1 MLPVLVHYAA
11 FDELPEMLR
20 YFDSGN
26 TEPAIET
33 CLRAIIATAS
43 ASEPNRLFAKQTLAE
58 WSIQELDKREYVE
71 RRTKELEAG
80 DAPQSPREVKYL
92 KTLQQGMLAVEKLA
106 ALEKEAIHIF
116 TELSQLKTDVRQP
129 AVKAIDEGYHLIHVD
144 AEATKMRPL
153 VSEMA
158 SGLLFKTQYL
168 RIGKMAPE
176 LKLTRV
182 NDNAAWTLAD
192 QKGKAVIIQFSF
204 KGCGPCEA
212 MYPDLVELAE
222 KYKDK
227 LSVVSIMADETRE
240 VSLESYSSGKMPW
253 NVHFDGV
260 RGPLATK
267 WAVRGYPT
275 VYIVAPDGKIA
286 AEELRGEQLK
296 SKIAELCE

>member
-1 MLPVLVHYAA
+1 MLPYLVHYAA
-11 FDELPEMLR
+11 FDELPEILR

-26 TEPAIET
+26 TEGAIET
-33 CLRAIIATAS
+33 CLRAIIAAPD
-43 ASEPNRLFAKQTLAE
+43 ASESNRLFAKQTLAE
-58 WSIQELDKREYVE
+58 WSIQEHDKREYVQ

-80 DAPQSPREVKYL
+80 DAPQSPREVPYL
-92 KTLQQGMLAVEKLA
+92 KTLEQGMLAADKLD
-106 ALEKEAIHIF
+106 ALEKEAIKIF
-116 TELSQLKTDVRQP
+116 TQLSQLKSDIRQP
-129 AVKAIDEGYHLIHVD
+129 AVKAIDPEYHLIKVD
-144 AEATKMRPL
+144 AEATKTRPL
-153 VSEMA
+153 ISDMA

-182 NDNAAWTLAD
+182 NDDAAWTLAD

-212 MYPDLVELAE
+212 MYPDLVELTE

-227 LSVVSIMADETRE
+227 LSFVSIMADETRE
-240 VSLESYSSGKMPW
+240 VSLESHRSGKMPW

-275 VYIVAPDGKIA
+275 VYVVAPDGKIA

-296 SKIAELCE
+296 SKIAELCK